1 MPSPSVSEKHSFATR
16 IAHIGLA
23 LSVLTQLGTSQF
35 MEPAEHGHAGNTFFS
50 LHEYAGLA
58 AFLFVLGFWA
68 AATFRRRGTE
78 WGLLLP
84 WFSGK
89 RLVALWADAKA
100 HLRSL
105 IRFRIPHYKAQSPV
119 ASAVHGLGLLL
130 MTAMAA
136 TGTVYYFINAADPD
150 AGGLV
155 GVVMFIHTSLANLV
169 WAYLVGHGALAL
181 IHHFTQGLDL
191 REMWSL
197 RRDRTTRH
205 PAN

>member
-1 MPSPSVSEKHSFATR
+1 MPTPSASGKHSFATR

-23 LSVLTQLGTSQF
+23 LSVLTQLATSQV
-35 MEPAEHGHAGNTFFS
+35 MKPAEHGHAGNTFFT

-68 AATFRRRGTE
+68 AATFRCRGTE

-84 WFSGK
+84 WLSGK
-89 RLVALWADAKA
+89 RLAALWADAKA

-105 IRFRIPHYKAQSPV
+105 ARFRIPHYEPRSPF

-130 MTAMAA
+130 MTAMAS
-136 TGTVYYFINAADPD
+136 TGTVYYFINAGDPD

-155 GVVMFIHTSLANLV
+155 GLVIFVHTSLANLV

-181 IHHFTQGLDL
+181 IHHFTQDLDL

-197 RRDRTTRH
+197 TRDRTNRH